1 MKICLAIQSLRSCNL
16 EESAAI
22 GHALGFNAM
31 DLDGVMD
38 TTLKREGII
47 KVDHSE
53 VKRVKD
59 LGMIFPNIH
68 FKSNYP

>member
-22 GHALGFNAM
+22 GHDLGFNAM

-53 VKRVKD
+53 VKR
-59 LGMIFPNIH
+59 L
-68 FKSNYP
+68 